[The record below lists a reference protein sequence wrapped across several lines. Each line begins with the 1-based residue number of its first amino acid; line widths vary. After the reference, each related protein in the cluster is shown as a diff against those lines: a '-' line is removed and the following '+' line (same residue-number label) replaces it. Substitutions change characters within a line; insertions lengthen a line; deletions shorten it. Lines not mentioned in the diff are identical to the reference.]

1 LEQNLGHPY
10 ELRMLETEMPSF
22 CGRLRT
28 RDDEFVWFY
37 VN

>member
-1 LEQNLGHPY
+1 LERHLGHPY
-10 ELRMLETEMPSF
+10 ELRMLEIEMPSF

-37 VN
+37 DN